1 MGEYDS
7 EKFEFSFNYFASFNS
22 FDSFNS
28 FNPFLIV
35 MKRFILILITTLA
48 AVTALQAQPPER
60 TANQDKYYVR
70 RATHFDDLPVYRH
83 DIIMLGNSLTDGA
96 EWNELFHNPNVKNR
110 GIIGDI
116 VQGLYER
123 MEPILQ
129 GQPRKIFILSGVNDV
144 SHGVDGDSIGRA
156 MEKLI
161 VLIKERSP
169 RTKIY
174 LQSMLPFNTD
184 VQMWKLL
191 KDREQVVIDGN
202 RAMEEVCKRQGVTW
216 INLYPLFVDKNGKLR
231 EDLTND
237 GLHLLGPGYIIWRDA
252 IKDYINDKGHPD
264 IGHPGKGRPGKGHP
278 RKHHKPRRHGKFR
291 RF

>member
-1 MGEYDS
+1 M
-7 EKFEFSFNYFASFNS
+7 
-22 FDSFNS
+22 
-28 FNPFLIV
+28 LIAV
-35 MKRFILILITTLA
+35 IAAIT
-48 AVTALQAQPPER
+48 AVQAQAPER

-70 RATHFDDLPVYRH
+70 RATHFDDLPVHRR

-96 EWNELFHNPNVKNR
+96 EWNELLRNPHVKNR
-110 GIIGDI
+110 GIVGDI

-123 MEPILQ
+123 MERILEAK
-129 GQPRKIFILSGVNDV
+129 PRKTFILSGVNDV

-161 VLIKERSP
+161 VLIKQRCP
-169 RTKIY
+169 HTKIY

-237 GLHLLGPGYIIWRDA
+237 GLHLLGPGYLIWRDA
-252 IKDYINDKGHPD
+252 IWKYT
-264 IGHPGKGRPGKGHP
+264 R
-278 RKHHKPRRHGKFR
+278 
-291 RF
+291 

>member
-1 MGEYDS
+1 
-7 EKFEFSFNYFASFNS
+7 
-22 FDSFNS
+22 
-28 FNPFLIV
+28 
-35 MKRFILILITTLA
+35 MKRFILIMITAVA

-70 RATHFDDLPVYRH
+70 RATHFDDLPVH
-83 DIIMLGNSLTDGA
+83 KKDIIMLGNSLTDGA
-96 EWNELFHNPNVKNR
+96 EWNELLRNPHVKNR

-116 VQGLYER
+116 IQGLYER

-129 GQPRKIFILSGVNDV
+129 GKPRKIFILSGVNDV
-144 SHGVDGDSIGRA
+144 SHGVDGDSIGRV

-161 VLIKERSP
+161 ILIKERSP
-169 RTKIY
+169 RTEIY
-174 LQSMLPFNTD
+174 VQSMLPFNTD

-202 RAMEEVCKRQGVTW
+202 RAMEEACKRQGVTW

-237 GLHLLGPGYIIWRDA
+237 GLHLLGPDEISW
-252 IKDYINDKGHPD
+252 PE
-264 IGHPGKGRPGKGHP
+264 
-278 RKHHKPRRHGKFR
+278 
-291 RF
+291 

>member
-1 MGEYDS
+1 
-7 EKFEFSFNYFASFNS
+7 
-22 FDSFNS
+22 
-28 FNPFLIV
+28 
-35 MKRFILILITTLA
+35 MKRISLLLIAFSTAFI
-48 AVTALQAQPPER
+48 ALMAQAPAR

-70 RATHFDDLPVYRH
+70 RATHFDDLPVYRN

-96 EWNELFHNPNVKNR
+96 EWNELLRNPRVKNR

-123 MEPILQ
+123 MEPILK
-129 GQPRKIFILSGVNDV
+129 GKPRKIFILSGVNDV

-161 VLIKERSP
+161 ILIKQRSP

-202 RAMEEVCKRQGVTW
+202 RAMEEVARRQHVTW

-231 EDLTND
+231 EELTND

-252 IKDYINDKGHPD
+252 ILKYTK
-264 IGHPGKGRPGKGHP
+264 
-278 RKHHKPRRHGKFR
+278 
-291 RF
+291 

>member
-1 MGEYDS
+1 
-7 EKFEFSFNYFASFNS
+7 
-22 FDSFNS
+22 
-28 FNPFLIV
+28 
-35 MKRFILILITTLA
+35 MKRILIIFLMTVA
-48 AVTALQAQPPER
+48 AITALQAQPPAR
-60 TANQDKYYVR
+60 TANKDKYYVR

-96 EWNELFHNPNVKNR
+96 EWNELLRNPRVKNR

-123 MEPILQ
+123 MEPILK
-129 GQPRKIFILSGVNDV
+129 GKPRKIFILSGVNDV
-144 SHGVDGDSIGRA
+144 SHGVDGDSIARA

-161 VLIKERSP
+161 VLIKKRSP

-191 KDREQVVIDGN
+191 KGREQVVIDGN
-202 RAMEEVCKRQGVTW
+202 RAMEKMAKRQGVTW
-216 INLYPLFVDKNGKLR
+216 IDLYPLFVDKNGKLR

-237 GLHLLGPGYIIWRDA
+237 GLHLLGPGYLIWRDA
-252 IKDYINDKGHPD
+252 IIKYTK
-264 IGHPGKGRPGKGHP
+264 
-278 RKHHKPRRHGKFR
+278 
-291 RF
+291 

>member
-1 MGEYDS
+1 
-7 EKFEFSFNYFASFNS
+7 
-22 FDSFNS
+22 
-28 FNPFLIV
+28 
-35 MKRFILILITTLA
+35 MKRIILLLIAFSTAFI
-48 AVTALQAQPPER
+48 ALMAQAPAR

-70 RATHFDDLPVYRH
+70 RATHFDDLPVYRN

-96 EWNELFHNPNVKNR
+96 EWNELLRNPRVKNR
-110 GIIGDI
+110 GIVGDI

-123 MEPILQ
+123 MEPILK
-129 GQPRKIFILSGVNDV
+129 GKPRKIFILSGVNDV

-161 VLIKERSP
+161 ILIKQRSP

-202 RAMEEVCKRQGVTW
+202 RAMEEVCKRQHVTW

-231 EDLTND
+231 EELTND
-237 GLHLLGPGYIIWRDA
+237 GLHLLGPGYLIWRDA
-252 IKDYINDKGHPD
+252 ILKYT
-264 IGHPGKGRPGKGHP
+264 R
-278 RKHHKPRRHGKFR
+278 
-291 RF
+291 

>member
-1 MGEYDS
+1 
-7 EKFEFSFNYFASFNS
+7 
-22 FDSFNS
+22 
-28 FNPFLIV
+28 
-35 MKRFILILITTLA
+35 MKRTILLLI
-48 AVTALQAQPPER
+48 AVITAITAVQAQVPER

-70 RATHFDDLPVYRH
+70 RATHFDDLPVYRN

-96 EWNELFHNPNVKNR
+96 EWNELFNNPHVKNR

-123 MEPILQ
+123 MEPILK
-129 GQPRKIFILSGVNDV
+129 GKPRKIFILSGVNDV
-144 SHGVDGDSIGRA
+144 SHGVDGDSIGRV

-161 VLIKERSP
+161 VLIKQRCP
-169 RTKIY
+169 HTKIY

-202 RAMEEVCKRQGVTW
+202 RAMEEAAKRQGVTW

-237 GLHLLGPGYIIWRDA
+237 GLHLLGPGYLIWRDA
-252 IKDYINDKGHPD
+252 IIDYVNADERGFN
-264 IGHPGKGRPGKGHP
+264 
-278 RKHHKPRRHGKFR
+278 HHKPFMPPHKRRPPQHKR
-291 RF
+291 HNHHRHIR

>member
-1 MGEYDS
+1 
-7 EKFEFSFNYFASFNS
+7 
-22 FDSFNS
+22 
-28 FNPFLIV
+28 
-35 MKRFILILITTLA
+35 MKRFLILLIGAIAMITS
-48 AVTALQAQPPER
+48 LQAQVPER

-70 RATHFDDLPVYRH
+70 RATHFDDLPVYH
-83 DIIMLGNSLTDGA
+83 KDIIMLGNSLTDGA
-96 EWNELFHNPNVKNR
+96 EWNELFNNPHVKNR

-161 VLIKERSP
+161 VLIKQRSP
-169 RTKIY
+169 RTEIY

-237 GLHLLGPGYIIWRDA
+237 GLHLLGPGYLIWRDA
-252 IKDYINDKGHPD
+252 IIKYVKSSNKHM
-264 IGHPGKGRPGKGHP
+264 RPHNYP
-278 RKHHKPRRHGKFR
+278 ASPRRHFMPHHKRPRHFKH
-291 RF
+291 

>member
-1 MGEYDS
+1 
-7 EKFEFSFNYFASFNS
+7 
-22 FDSFNS
+22 
-28 FNPFLIV
+28 
-35 MKRFILILITTLA
+35 MKRFLILFLMIAA
-48 AVTALQAQPPER
+48 AVTSMQAQQQER

-70 RATHFDDLPVYRH
+70 RATHFDDLPVYHH

-96 EWNELFHNPNVKNR
+96 EWNELLRNPNVKNR

-144 SHGVDGDSIGRA
+144 SHGVDGDSIGRV

-169 RTKIY
+169 RTSIY

-216 INLYPLFVDKNGKLR
+216 IDLYPLFVDKNGKLR

-237 GLHLLGPGYIIWRDA
+237 GLHLLGPGYLIWRDA
-252 IKDYINDKGHPD
+252 IKDYVNDK
-264 IGHPGKGRPGKGHP
+264 RP
-278 RKHHKPRRHGKFR
+278 PRRHNMPKGRHHR
-291 RF
+291 RHRHL